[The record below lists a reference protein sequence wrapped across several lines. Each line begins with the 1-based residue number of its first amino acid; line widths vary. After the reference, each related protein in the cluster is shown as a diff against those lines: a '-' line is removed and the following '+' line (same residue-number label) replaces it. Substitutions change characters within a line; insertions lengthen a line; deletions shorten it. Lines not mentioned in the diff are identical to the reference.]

1 MAAVPL
7 LAVWAWAWGNNAPST
22 VATGNL
28 ACPAYSDGAFCL
40 VPRSAR
46 YLLAIAKTS
55 GGALTVEERLASLES
70 QLARLD
76 TRVNTRTTVGAGSL
90 GSSEAGLAAQIR
102 IDALQ
107 RQVSDLTRQV
117 RDLDRQV
124 AAARREASEAR
135 REARD
140 ALSRSR

>member
-1 MAAVPL
+1 MSGLLGRCVLLGAAVGSL
-7 LAVWAWAWGNNAPST
+7 SVGYSQ
-22 VATGNL
+22 NL
-28 ACPAYSDGAFCL
+28 
-40 VPRSAR
+40 
-46 YLLAIAKTS
+46 

-102 IDALQ
+102 IDALE